1 MWLMICAI
9 PLVMPTLMGQDDAA
23 AEADAA
29 AELKAGYDDLVSAQG
44 EYAYAFDFFALSM
57 VWTVISA
64 ALVFIMHLGFATLE
78 SGLTRSKNSVNILF
92 KNVFIISIGLITY
105 ALTGFNTHY
114 PGDFNGFFSIGM
126 PIGDLNAEGG
136 NTFGYGGVALCMTGY
151 GDFIFQAMF
160 AATAATIVSGAVAER
175 INLLG
180 FMIYSTILVGVAY
193 PVVGSWHWGG
203 GWLAG
208 LGGGDAAFKDF
219 AGSTVVHAFGGF
231 AALAAVI
238 VLGPRKG
245 KYVDGKIKPIPGHN
259 MPLATIGV
267 FLLFLGWFGFN
278 GGSVLSADPSALG
291 LVITT
296 TALAAAAGALASI
309 LVSYLVLKSP
319 DLSMALNGIL
329 AGLVGITAGADV
341 VSPWFAVLIGAIAG
355 VIVVF
360 SILFFDRIGIDDP
373 VGAVSVHGVCG
384 IWGTIATAIFQMPD
398 SGVSLVSQIIGVLA
412 VCFTA
417 FMFSFALAFI
427 LKSVGLWRVSEED
440 EQIGLDI
447 SEHGQE
453 AYPDFGRSTAH

>member
-1 MWLMICAI
+1 MA
-9 PLVMPTLMGQDDAA
+9 VPTLLMAQDDAA
-23 AEADAA
+23 AETAEVSDED

-44 EYAYAFDFFALSM
+44 DYAYAFDFFSLSM

-78 SGLTRSKNSVNILF
+78 SGLTRSKNTVNILF

-105 ALTGFNTHY
+105 ALLGFNTHY
-114 PGDFNGFFSIGM
+114 PGSWMIEGWLGIGG
-126 PIGDLNAEGG
+126 PIGDLNADGG
-136 NTFGYGGVALCMTGY
+136 NTFGYGGVGLCMTGY

-180 FMIYSTILVGVAY
+180 FMIYSTVLVGFAY
-193 PVVGSWHWGG
+193 PWVGSWHWGG
-203 GWLAG
+203 GWLSG

-231 AALAAVI
+231 AALAAVM

-278 GGSVLSADPSALG
+278 GGSVLSADPTALG
-291 LVITT
+291 LVVTT

-309 LVSYLVLKSP
+309 VTSYLMLKSA

-341 VSPWFAVLIGAIAG
+341 VLPWMAVLIGVIAG
-355 VIVVF
+355 VLVVF
-360 SILFFDRIGIDDP
+360 SILLFDKIGIDDP

-384 IWGTIATAIFQMPD
+384 IWGTIATALFQIPD
-398 SGVSLVSQIIGVLA
+398 SGVSLVSQIIGVVA
-412 VCFTA
+412 VCVTA
-417 FMFSFALAFI
+417 FLFSFILSII
-427 LKSVGLWRVSEED
+427 LKTVGLWRVSEED
-440 EQIGLDI
+440 EQVGLDI

-453 AYPDFGRSTAH
+453 AYPDFGRQTAH